1 MSKHKQETYDVTP
14 DAVNYILTQMKN
26 FYLTHPMPEKEGDP
40 EDSVAIYFDVLFEQV
55 IKGWK
60 DLEYGRHPYNY
71 NSKMA
76 EHSDRSPATLR
87 SFYNKK

>member
-1 MSKHKQETYDVTP
+1 MSKNTQQTYDVTP
-14 DAVNYILTQMKN
+14 DAINYILTQKNN
-26 FYLTHPMPEKEGDP
+26 FYLTHPMPENEGDP
-40 EDSVAIYFDVLFEQV
+40 EDSVAIYFNVLSEEV

-60 DLEYGRHPYNY
+60 DLEYARHPYNY
-71 NSKMA
+71 NRKMA